1 MFTGLVQ
8 QVATAG
14 KVSYDNVP
22 DATPASGTLKVSVG
36 SAAPISI
43 DLAAANTNG
52 GTLSVREIAAAIN
65 NSSANT
71 GLVSAGVVT
80 VPVVGTDGLSTQ
92 VFRDGTAY
100 QGEDLILDPQ
110 RPEQFLLRCT
120 RLTSLTPPMCLHE
133 RRIGGAEPLPSG
145 DLAQDRR

>member
-1 MFTGLVQ
+1 TATALTQLNSAISTFETSLGSLGGLGKSILAQSATVSDSTVASASAKSNAAAGTYSLFVQ

-65 NSSANT
+65 NSTANT
-71 GLVSAGVVT
+71 GLASAGVVT
-80 VPVVGTDGLSTQ
+80 VPVVGTDG
-92 VFRDGTAY
+92 
-100 QGEDLILDPQ
+100 
-110 RPEQFLLRCT
+110 
-120 RLTSLTPPMCLHE
+120 
-133 RRIGGAEPLPSG
+133 
-145 DLAQDRR
+145 